1 MENLSRAENSPSK
14 LINYFL
20 RFHGW
25 EFTKGHKL
33 FETKISRMGIHQ
45 PFLRL
50 LSAPHHIVASR
61 RRPAGRRELANQ
73 SQKLID
79 HDKLIDHLLTIRNL
93 GDIGSSHTGISSE
106 NWAKHLS
113 RHETLDTS

>member
-50 LSAPHHIVASR
+50 EKI
-61 RRPAGRRELANQ
+61 GRKLGKLELG
-73 SQKLID
+73 K
-79 HDKLIDHLLTIRNL
+79 
-93 GDIGSSHTGISSE
+93 TGISSE
-106 NWAKHLS
+106 NC
-113 RHETLDTS
+113 EN